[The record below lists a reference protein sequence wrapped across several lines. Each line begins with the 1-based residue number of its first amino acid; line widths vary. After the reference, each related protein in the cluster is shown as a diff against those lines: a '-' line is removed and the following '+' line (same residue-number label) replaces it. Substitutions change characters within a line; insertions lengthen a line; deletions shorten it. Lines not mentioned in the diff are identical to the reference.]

1 MRPTPHP
8 VDHPSPQRVPY
19 PGTRVSSVEPKWP
32 DEATSPAMSGSG
44 SRWLESSRMALE
56 RMQGAGALWAVLGGL
71 LLLVGVI
78 TFFRFL
84 AAAQIAGGCCG
95 GGLVVLAGVIFL
107 VIGVRDRGEF
117 SR

>member
-1 MRPTPHP
+1 MRPTPHL
-8 VDHPSPQRVPY
+8 VDDPSPQRVPE
-19 PGTRVSSVEPKWP
+19 PGTEAQPVEH
-32 DEATSPAMSGSG
+32 E
-44 SRWLESSRMALE
+44 
-56 RMQGAGALWAVLGGL
+56 QGASRPPAARAWSRLTLKHQRAGGERIPIEDGMWSLLGGL

-84 AAAQIAGGCCG
+84 AAAQVAGGCCG

-117 SR
+117 SW

>member
-1 MRPTPHP
+1 MRPAPYP
-8 VDHPSPQRVPY
+8 VDEPATQRGPEPRTQASP
-19 PGTRVSSVEPKWP
+19 VEHARQ
-32 DEATSPAMSGSG
+32 DEAPSNASSAAG
-44 SRWLESSRMALE
+44 SRGRESSRVALE
-56 RMQGAGALWAVLGGL
+56 RMQGAGALWSVLGGL

-84 AAAQIAGGCCG
+84 AAAQVAGGCCG

-117 SR
+117 TL